1 MIILFLFGKVH
12 DYSLCCSS
20 SAGDENDDTILSSIA
35 VHTCDIP
42 VFKAATPL
50 STRSGPSC
58 RATLFNPNGDV
69 LFTASN
75 SGSIAALDVNRASY
89 HRTSDDSILWKVNQA
104 SPYGIHTLH
113 HIHPPHIG
121 ECIVTGDEEGVVR
134 VWDVRACANASST
147 QSSAMAFQNCM
158 SLPSGCISSY
168 HEHTDII
175 SSFQTDASCNTLL
188 TASSDGVLSVIDL
201 RKSGGDGNQAVIKSG
216 PESMMEPMKLHPDT
230 HQGPFRILRKSDAQ
244 DDELLSM
251 CVMKNGKKVVC
262 GTQQGVLNFWSWGT
276 WGDISDRFPG
286 HPQSIDALLKIDEDT
301 LLSGSSDGVIRILQ
315 VQPDRLLGVL
325 GDHEG
330 FPVEKLKF
338 GTGNK
343 VIGSMSHDCY
353 IRLWDAS
360 IFDDDDN
367 DDDGE
372 DDEEDVDT
380 GGKDQDMQE
389 VAPKDRKAASESDS
403 NEDDWEDVDS
413 DDSMDSDSD
422 SSGSSSGG
430 KVKRKFKSENE
441 EFFSDL

>member
-1 MIILFLFGKVH
+1 
-12 DYSLCCSS
+12 LCCSS
-20 SAGDENDDTILSSIA
+20 SAGEEQDDTILSSIA

-50 STRSGPSC
+50 STRAGPSC
-58 RATLFNPNGDV
+58 RATIFNPTGDV
-69 LFTASN
+69 LYTASN
-75 SGSIAALDVNRASY
+75 GGSIAALDVNRASHY
-89 HRTSDDSILWKVNQA
+89 STSDYSILWKINQA
-104 SPYGIHTLH
+104 SPYGIHSLY

-121 ECIVTGDEEGVVR
+121 ECIVTGDDEGVIR
-134 VWDVRACANASST
+134 IWDVRACANASSSN
-147 QSSAMAFQNCM
+147 SSAMAFQNCM
-158 SLPSGCISSY
+158 SLPSGCISSF
-168 HEHTDII
+168 HEHSDII
-175 SSFQTDASCNTLL
+175 STFQTDASCNTLL
-188 TASSDGVLSVIDL
+188 AASSDGVLSVIDL
-201 RKSGGDGNQAVIKSG
+201 RKSGGDGNKAVIKSK
-216 PESMMEPMKLHPDT
+216 PETEVEPMKLHPDT
-230 HQGPFRILRKSDAQ
+230 RQGPFRILRKSDAQ

-251 CVMKNGKKVVC
+251 CLMKNGKKVVC

-330 FPVEKLKF
+330 FPVEKLNF
-338 GTGNK
+338 GAGKK

-360 IFDDDDN
+360 IFYDDDD
-367 DDDGE
+367 G
-372 DDEEDVDT
+372 DDEEEEEEEEEEE
-380 GGKDQDMQE
+380 GNDQDMQDVGKSKNLE
-389 VAPKDRKAASESDS
+389 AASEADS

-422 SSGSSSGG
+422 SSDSSGG